1 MFKVLTLCYHCRLG
15 CHMFEVLTLC
25 YQFCIAPEGH
35 VELCCNNVIMI
46 EHIWLS
52 NQYVLFE

>member
-1 MFKVLTLCYHCRLG
+1 
-15 CHMFEVLTLC
+15 MFEVLTLC
-25 YQFCIAPEGH
+25 YHFCIAPEGH